1 MGLDMQRRW
10 IALIALLCIV
20 IPSISPLISNASGED
35 EIYEAGFVEWDV
47 NNLHRIYIS
56 GPENDVNLTRD
67 YQGAAMGNVQIRT
80 GQSAS
85 VGPLSMPPL
94 EMGFNG
100 TFEISTYVAAYV
112 QAGTGFPLAQCR
124 TNNPVTIDTQVQ
136 IGDFSYSGSITEFVY
151 ESAADAHNMSTTVE
165 IANITARPGDII
177 TYSMSASTS
186 CPASIN
192 IEWGGD
198 GEFAGGIVI
207 QGNLFAPEVEVT
219 VDDSSLAHIQLVATL
234 PWGFD
239 DLDQD
244 FTSMNIFGPVQP
256 DEKRIY
262 DEDMRPE
269 GFTASSPYV
278 ERTDDM
284 GRPSKVFTGK
294 NELPAGDNVLIVC
307 LKTVDTG
314 INGIAGKNCDHEGII
329 RFNVESEDE
338 PMASAFL
345 WLSISGF
352 VAIIA
357 YLVAQIRQGILLPLP
372 LMAAL
377 VVMAI
382 LMIPLASSIPDL
394 GGEEIVADDARA
406 PSFILHQ
413 NGNGSVSLDELL
425 DGKEAV
431 IIGITLPAS
440 SNAVDQTKQIE
451 NAADRLGDRVSAVQ
465 IVTGENVRMD
475 DLDTIAQITN
485 ASWPI
490 LIDDGESR
498 FANRMPLGVS
508 DSIVVIDSS
517 GHVTYSAAG
526 SASSED
532 IIEAVEDIGLGGQ
545 QSLSATL
552 GLFWGPGLAM
562 LLVALPRKKYE
573 LPEEP
578 LIPGSLWGSVALAG
592 GFGFLMVNFV
602 SLVMAFIP
610 GDNDLRT
617 WVDLALVVWF
627 VSAAI
632 RAAMIGTP
640 REVKFFAKKL
650 HNRYSKGFREWRD
663 IEDVERDLLIGFWM
677 GWFIWL
683 AHPALLPQGV
693 AALTMTGGINYI
705 FGPFMLL
712 VHILVA
718 GLLTLIIRFVA
729 SWGGSVSQ
737 AFGSFGARPFSQALG
752 WALIPISL
760 WALANGII
768 HAYNIGMF

>member
-1 MGLDMQRRW
+1 
-10 IALIALLCIV
+10 
-20 IPSISPLISNASGED
+20 
-35 EIYEAGFVEWDV
+35 
-47 NNLHRIYIS
+47 
-56 GPENDVNLTRD
+56 
-67 YQGAAMGNVQIRT
+67 
-80 GQSAS
+80 
-85 VGPLSMPPL
+85 
-94 EMGFNG
+94 
-100 TFEISTYVAAYV
+100 
-112 QAGTGFPLAQCR
+112 
-124 TNNPVTIDTQVQ
+124 
-136 IGDFSYSGSITEFVY
+136 
-151 ESAADAHNMSTTVE
+151 
-165 IANITARPGDII
+165 
-177 TYSMSASTS
+177 
-186 CPASIN
+186 
-192 IEWGGD
+192 
-198 GEFAGGIVI
+198 
-207 QGNLFAPEVEVT
+207 
-219 VDDSSLAHIQLVATL
+219 
-234 PWGFD
+234 
-239 DLDQD
+239 
-244 FTSMNIFGPVQP
+244 MNIFGPVQP

-294 NELPAGDNVLIVC
+294 NKLPAGDNVLIVC

-760 WALANGII
+760 WALANGMI